1 MGTGMKKMLIAM
13 TAAAVIGGATGCG
26 SSCARHEIT
35 PHAVSAQPSLAT
47 QGQSP
52 CAELNGT
59 VGPDQLCHVRSVAP
73 AYKIEMSLPLDYP
86 DMLAVVDFLKQ
97 DRDEF
102 LDWIA
107 KYDPTGKRGRPYQ
120 YIVTGTTYRSGTPG
134 SGTQSLVLEI
144 DNDTGAAHEGHPDTN
159 FHTFNFDLGMHAP
172 ITFDT
177 LFRPGTQP
185 LEVLNPIV
193 QNKFHTPSADLT
205 PKTYRAFAI
214 TDDAVI
220 FFFGQD
226 QLIPDNNGPHKI
238 TVPRTELAPL
248 LA

>member
-1 MGTGMKKMLIAM
+1 M
-13 TAAAVIGGATGCG
+13 TAAAVIDGATGCG
-26 SSCARHEIT
+26 TSPARHQIT
-35 PHAVSAQPSLAT
+35 PHAAPTQPSVAA

-59 VGPDQLCHVRSVAP
+59 VGLDRLCHVRSVTSTH
-73 AYKIEMSLPLDYP
+73 KIEMRLPVDYP
-86 DMLAVVDFLKQ
+86 DMRAVIDFLKQ

-102 LDWIA
+102 LDWIP

-120 YIVTGTTYRSGTPG
+120 YVVSGTTYRSGTPD

-144 DNDTGAAHEGHPDTN
+144 DNDTGGAHEGHPDTN
-159 FHTFNFDLGMHAP
+159 FHTFNFDLGTHSP

-177 LFRPGTQP
+177 LFKSGTEP

-193 QNKFHTPSADLT
+193 QNKLHTASADLT
-205 PKTYRAFAI
+205 AKTYRAFAI

-220 FFFGQD
+220 FFFGQN
-226 QLIPDNNGPHKI
+226 QVITDNNGPHKI
-238 TVPRTELAPL
+238 AVPRSELAPL